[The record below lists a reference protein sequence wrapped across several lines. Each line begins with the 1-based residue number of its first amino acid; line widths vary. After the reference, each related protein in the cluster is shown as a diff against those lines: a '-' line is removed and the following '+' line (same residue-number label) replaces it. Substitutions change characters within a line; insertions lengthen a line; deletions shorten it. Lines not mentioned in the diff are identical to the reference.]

1 MSNLFHFSTSANFLN
16 LITHRV
22 VKCFVK
28 RYQCDAIL
36 DMGIMYNTLY
46 NGNPVYMCVREGGFD
61 TIKRYAICNKELY
74 GKILTRE
81 NDDVINDEEFE
92 LLRKEVESRLGA
104 DAYIKV
110 YPNEG
115 KIDVIFNKEFSESEL
130 KNIKYELLG
139 LEPMVSVNFVEKFG
153 M

>member
-1 MSNLFHFSTSANFLN
+1 MANLFHFSASANYLP

-28 RYQCDAIL
+28 KYQSDAIL
-36 DMGIMYNTLY
+36 DMGIMYNTLF
-46 NGNPVYMCVREGGFD
+46 NGNPVYMCVRESGFD
-61 TIKRYAICNKELY
+61 TIKRYAVCNKDLY
-74 GKILTRE
+74 RNIQLRE
-81 NDDVINDEEFE
+81 TDDVINDEEFE
-92 LLRKEVESRLGA
+92 LARKEVERSLGA

-110 YPNEG
+110 YPNEA
-115 KIDVIFNKEFSESEL
+115 KIDVIFNKEFSESEI

>member
-1 MSNLFHFSTSANFLN
+1 MADLFRFSPSANYLA

-28 RYQCDAIL
+28 KHQTDAIL
-36 DMGIMYNTLY
+36 DMDIMYNTLY
-46 NGNPVYMCVREGGFD
+46 NGNPIYMCVRESGFD
-61 TIKRYAICNKELY
+61 TIKRYVIFNKDLLEKSLS
-74 GKILTRE
+74 KKPDI
-81 NDDVINDEEFE
+81 IFNDEEFE
-92 LLRKEVESRLGA
+92 LLRKEVEHSLGA

-110 YPNEG
+110 YPNEA

-130 KNIKYELLG
+130 NNIKYELLG

>member
-1 MSNLFHFSTSANFLN
+1 MENLFDFSPSAPFLHI
-16 LITHRV
+16 ITHKV

-28 RYQCDAIL
+28 HNQTDAIL
-36 DMGIMYNTLY
+36 DIKEMYNTLY
-46 NGNPVYMCVREGGFD
+46 KGYPVYMCVRENGFD
-61 TIKRYAICNKELY
+61 TIKRYSSLNVDVLKKYKGRGNFE
-74 GKILTRE
+74 
-81 NDDVINDEEFE
+81 VINNEEFE
-92 LLRKEVESRLGA
+92 LLRKEVERSLGA

-110 YPNEG
+110 YPNEA

-139 LEPMVSVNFVEKFG
+139 IEPMVSVNFVEKFG